1 MSIFKRKVVTLEKE
15 AESSK
20 KVISIADYYGNI
32 EIDLLDV
39 DDKVIEYN
47 DVNPSDFALMFTNYI
62 AGLLTKTQ
70 YSEDNVGIIV
80 EKGRFIEQNGIR
92 KYPTFVSHHCLLAPV
107 LKFER
112 PLKEIFKNIQ
122 KDEMGRDIVYFSKY
136 PIEAI
141 GDEEKNA
148 IVSGEVTNL
157 KIHFDTNSVFGRTID
172 SYPVVSYNNEE
183 YIKAISRVT
192 SSEVLRNKKQVS
204 FNADYVIKLKP
215 IKWLCDYENNRLVCL
230 DGLIAGIPYNRIN
243 ENFNFKETTVYDFL
257 KNYLLPDIMQ
267 FVEVPKLEEVKNEE
281 VKSNDIEIKDNILN
295 MLRDLLNKTIHIKDE
310 SDKILIVEDIRMLAN
325 IYGTELIKIKNKDAS
340 IYGSTEREL
349 IRNGILPYYVY
360 IEGEINRE
368 VNEDNKEKE
377 NKEIE
382 IVINKLKERANL
394 INDDVVK
401 NDVLLQIEEL
411 NQEYLNELFKGK
423 TSYQRIDFNKPLVE
437 VKTSSG
443 EVKLTFVPPRPV
455 LIKELVEKEIAISKR
470 IDREINNNA
479 LRDDLGK
486 FDNFVTNIVKR

>member
-1 MSIFKRKVVTLEKE
+1 MSIFRKKE
-15 AESSK
+15 IVPPTK
-20 KVISIADYYGNI
+20 DLSIADYYDNI

-47 DVNPSDFALMFTNYI
+47 DVKPSDFALMFTNYI

-107 LKFER
+107 LKFEK
-112 PLKEIFKNIQ
+112 PLKEIFKNTQ
-122 KDEMGRDIVYFSKY
+122 KDEKGRDIVYFSKY
-136 PIEAI
+136 PIEAV

-148 IVSGEVTNL
+148 IVSGKVTNQ
-157 KIHFDTNSVFGRTID
+157 KIHFDTNSVFGRSTID

-192 SSEVLRNKKQVS
+192 SSEVLGNKKQVS

-257 KNYLLPDIMQ
+257 KDYLLPDIMQ

-295 MLRDLLNKTIHIKDE
+295 MLRDLLNKTMLIKDE
-310 SDKILIVEDIRMLAN
+310 SDKILIVEDIRALAN
-325 IYGTELIKIKNKDAS
+325 LYGTELIKIKNKEVS

-479 LRDDLGK
+479 IRDDLGK